1 MTRHAIWPLVFVLLS
16 QWFMGSA
23 WAMRGV
29 PATGLASACH
39 EVAVSQISDLE
50 QHHAPAAQGKAPTH
64 TAQADSHHCC
74 AVGLGAAVQPLLL
87 PLPHAIPASPH
98 SPWAS
103 LSLRPDLRPPI

>member
-1 MTRHAIWPLVFVLLS
+1 MTRNAIWPLVFVLLL

-29 PATGLASACH
+29 PATGHASACH
-39 EVAVSQISDLE
+39 ETAVIQISDFE
-50 QHHAPAAQGKAPTH
+50 QNSAHAGQGKDPTH
-64 TAQADSHHCC
+64 TAQTDSHHCC
-74 AVGLGAAVQPLLL
+74 VVGSGAALQPLLL
-87 PLPHAIPASPH
+87 PLPHALPASLH